1 MKKSIFLIIALYFA
15 LTATNAQEV
24 KDTSLVIT
32 FENTTHD
39 YGTITQG
46 SDGHYEF
53 TFTNGGKTPLVLSD
67 VRSSCGCTVPV
78 WTKDPIQPKGKGSIK
93 VQYNTANVGTFQKS
107 ITVIS
112 NAKNSPIILTIK
124 GNVIAKQ

>member
-1 MKKSIFLIIALYFA
+1 MKKTIFLIFA
-15 LTATNAQEV
+15 MCFAVSFINAQEV

-32 FENTTHD
+32 FIETTHD
-39 YGTITQG
+39 YGTIAQG
-46 SDGHYEF
+46 SDGNYEF
-53 TFTNGGKTPLVLSD
+53 TFTNSGKTPLILSN
-67 VRSSCGCTVPV
+67 VRSSCGCTIPV

-112 NAKNSPIILTIK
+112 NAKNSPVILTIK
-124 GNVIAKQ
+124 GNVIVKQ